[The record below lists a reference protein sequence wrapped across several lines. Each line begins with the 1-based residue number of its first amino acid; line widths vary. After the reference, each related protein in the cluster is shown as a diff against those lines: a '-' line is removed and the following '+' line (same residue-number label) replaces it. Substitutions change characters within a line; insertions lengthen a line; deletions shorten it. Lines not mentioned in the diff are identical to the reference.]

1 MTKFLAVLKREYV
14 QRVRARMF
22 IVTTVLL
29 PLTMSLFGVVP
40 ILVFKIE
47 VGEPLRI
54 AMVDETGK
62 LYGRFK
68 DNLTREEIDLDNVK
82 DSQALEGAVLES
94 ESGDKQ
100 QPTQVQFSQA
110 KFTVEEIKP
119 DRTREELK
127 SQLDKRIEDKSLDA
141 YLIIPSDIM
150 RTKKAQLVRANTS
163 DLFST
168 RRIQKAVRSSVR
180 EQRLIDAKVDAQ
192 TMADLES
199 VIELQTTRMSRTGTD
214 GEQDEGGGFALVFAV
229 GFVMYLSVLL
239 YGQVVLGAVIEEKE
253 TRIVEVLFS
262 TIKPYTLLM
271 GKLLGVSLVALT
283 QLAIWGL
290 AFLAFS
296 LYGIN
301 VLASRGIPAHLPN
314 IPLIFYLYFA
324 LFFLLGYFVYAT
336 LYALVGSIVTTPQ
349 EGGQLALPIVLVL
362 VIGFYFF
369 LPVSRSPD
377 SSFAFWISL
386 IPLFSPVTML
396 VRIVTQTPPLWEI
409 VLSLVI
415 GFSTAGILMWV
426 AARIYRIGMLMYGK
440 RASIPEIVRW
450 VRQP

>member
-22 IVTTVLL
+22 IVTTLLL
-29 PLTMSLFGVVP
+29 PLAMSLFGIVP

-54 AMVDETGK
+54 AVIDQTGK

-68 DNLTREEIDLDNVK
+68 DNLTKEEIDVDNLK
-82 DSQALEGAVLES
+82 DSKELENAIAESADGKNQQA
-94 ESGDKQ
+94 Q
-100 QPTQVQFSQA
+100 QVQFSQA
-110 KFTVEEIKP
+110 KFIV
-119 DRTREELK
+119 EELK
-127 SQLDKRIEDKSLDA
+127 FDKSIEELKTQLDRRIQEKSLDA
-141 YLIIPSDIM
+141 YLILPPDLL

-168 RRIQKAVRSSVR
+168 RRIQKAVRTSVR
-180 EQRLIDAKVDAQ
+180 EQRLIDANVDVQ
-192 TMADLES
+192 TMADLDS
-199 VIELQTTRMSRTGTD
+199 PIDLQTTRTSRSGG
-214 GEQDEGGGFALVFAV
+214 GEEDEGGGFALVFGV

-239 YGQVVLGAVIEEKE
+239 YGQVVLGAIIEEKE
-253 TRIVEVLFS
+253 TRIAEILFS
-262 TIKPYTLLM
+262 TIKPDTLLI

-301 VLASRGIPAHLPN
+301 LLASRGVPAHIPN
-314 IPLIFYLYFA
+314 IPLVFYLYFA

-336 LYALVGSIVTTPQ
+336 LYALVGSVVTTAQ
-349 EGGQLALPIVLVL
+349 EGGQLALPIVLML

-369 LPVSRSPD
+369 LPVSRAPD

-386 IPLFSPVTML
+386 VPFFAPVTML
-396 VRIVTQTPPLWEI
+396 VRIVTQTPPLWQI
-409 VLSLVI
+409 VLSLVV
-415 GFSTAGILMWV
+415 GFSTAAILMWL
-426 AARIYRIGMLMYGK
+426 AARIYRTGMLMYGK
-440 RASIPEIVRW
+440 RATIPEIVRW
-450 VRQP
+450 VRQS